1 MMRKI
6 SITFLFASIL
16 IFVSSCKKEESL
28 QPNEEAASS
37 QQAGIDFLNGGG
49 EVDLGGTGGSGGGST
64 SIVEYFNATVNGI
77 EIKSNAP
84 FFQKNGSFG
93 QINSS
98 ISSITNSFLL
108 VYNDSLKT
116 VNTTFSVGIPS
127 LTFYKSAT
135 DSYTAY
141 SGTFSIDAIDGTMV
155 EGKFS
160 AMMTN
165 TQNTDTLTITN
176 GQYRAAK

>member
-1 MMRKI
+1 MIRKI
-6 SITFLFASIL
+6 SISFLFSGL
-16 IFVSSCKKEESL
+16 LLFTFSCKKEESL
-28 QPNEEAASS
+28 TPNKEAASS

-49 EVDLGGTGGSGGGST
+49 EPDLGGSGGNSGGGS
-64 SIVEYFNATVNGI
+64 SITEYFDATVNGI
-77 EIKSNAP
+77 EIKSGAP

-98 ISSITNSFLL
+98 IASITNSFLL

-141 SGTFSIDAIDGTMV
+141 TGSFSIDAIDASMV

-160 AMMTN
+160 AKMTN

-176 GQYRAAK
+176 GRFRAAK